1 MMAALLLMATPASV
15 ATAGDIRGDWV
26 NQRGTAIIR
35 IDNCASGLCGTV
47 VWSAP
52 TAQRDAIRGG
62 TADLNGSIVMSGFVR
77 ATERRWRGTLFLP
90 DQNRM
95 VKATIELRGNDQL
108 QVKGCELA
116 GLVCRSQRWNRRS
129 AG

>member
-95 VKATIELRGNDQL
+95 VKALVQGILAYDRMLREEQS
-108 QVKGCELA
+108 A
-116 GLVCRSQRWNRRS
+116 YASQPGHDLREVNR
-129 AG
+129 